1 MQLTENTNRPVKT
14 ICFAVLLLLQVAD
27 SYCQVSQDVLKAAY
41 IERITRF
48 VEWPAEKQNG
58 SARPFVIGVIS
69 DDYFAAV
76 LREAFKTN
84 RIKGRVVSVK
94 EISGTSG
101 LAGCDMCYLGEKAI
115 KDIQHFIEEANAKGV
130 LLVSHSQN
138 FGRSG
143 IHFNFYIEE
152 NQLKFEINEKSI
164 KKGRFSVSHLLMKS
178 SRISG

>member
-1 MQLTENTNRPVKT
+1 MCSK
-14 ICFAVLLLLQVAD
+14 LLILNALPGLLSGRQKSKMVQPD
-27 SYCQVSQDVLKAAY
+27 HLSLES
-41 IERITRF
+41 
-48 VEWPAEKQNG
+48 
-58 SARPFVIGVIS
+58 S